1 MWLHISQPNI
11 MEAKALTERER
22 RRKYLGGFK
31 MGRYGWPVE
40 RRERAKLGFLKL
52 EQVSHTFP
60 VGEGGG

>member
-1 MWLHISQPNI
+1 